1 MAKGPLSTLDRRLT
15 EVSKRLTRG
24 VEKLFSEVIEEIG
37 REVVGDS
44 PGTGTPVDTG
54 FARANWRPSLNTPAS
69 SPISFLD
76 PTGKATIS
84 RIIIVGLR
92 WQVGDVFYITN
103 RAPYIGLLNSGSSP
117 QAPAGFVK
125 RAAKEGLRRATQRRN
140 RAGIV

>member
-1 MAKGPLSTLDRRLT
+1 
-15 EVSKRLTRG
+15 
-24 VEKLFSEVIEEIG
+24 VIEEIG
-37 REVVGDS
+37 REVVGDA

-54 FARANWRPSLNTPAS
+54 FARANWRPSINAPAS

-103 RAPYIGLLNSGSSP
+103 RTPYIGALNAGHSP
-117 QAPAGFVK
+117 QAPAGFVQ
-125 RAAKEGLRRATQRRN
+125 RAAKAGLATGIKRRE
-140 RAGIV
+140 RAGIL